1 MRPRGVAGAATLSL
15 AGILCVWPS
24 LGGAQGPE
32 KPDPKRPSLS
42 LRATP
47 PSGTVPVRI
56 FVSAELKGG
65 DDDFADFYCPTIE
78 WTWGDGT
85 ISAST
90 ADCEPYE
97 AGKTQIR
104 RRFSADHLYKRPGGV
119 RVTLRLKQKDKVVA
133 SIATPVQLM
142 GMAPPT
148 Y

>member
-1 MRPRGVAGAATLSL
+1 MRPPGLAGLATLSL
-15 AGILCVWPS
+15 TGVLSVAPG
-24 LGGAQGPE
+24 LGDAQSPE

-65 DDDFADFYCPTIE
+65 DDDFEDFYCPTVE

-85 ISAST
+85 VSAST

-97 AGKTQIR
+97 SGKSLIR
-104 RRFSADHLYKRPGGV
+104 RRLSADHLYKRPGGV
-119 RVTLRLKQKDKVVA
+119 RVTLRLKKKDKVVA

-142 GMAPPT
+142 GMAPP

>member
-1 MRPRGVAGAATLSL
+1 MRPPGLAGLATLSL
-15 AGILCVWPS
+15 TGVLCLSSS
-24 LGGAQGPE
+24 LGSAQSPE

-65 DDDFADFYCPTIE
+65 DDDYEDYYCPTVE

-85 ISAST
+85 VSAST

-97 AGKTQIR
+97 AGKSQIR
-104 RRFSADHLYKRPGGV
+104 RRFSADHLYKQPGGV
-119 RVTLRLKQKDKVVA
+119 RVTLRLKKKDRVVG
-133 SIATPVQLM
+133 SIAMPVQLM
-142 GMAPPT
+142 GVAPP

>member
-1 MRPRGVAGAATLSL
+1 MRPPGLAGLATLSL
-15 AGILCVWPS
+15 TGVLCLS
-24 LGGAQGPE
+24 SGLGGAQSPE

-65 DDDFADFYCPTIE
+65 DNDYEDYYCPTVE

-85 ISAST
+85 VSAST

-97 AGKTQIR
+97 AGKSQIR
-104 RRFSADHLYKRPGGV
+104 RRFSADHLYKLPGGV
-119 RVTLRLKQKDKVVA
+119 RVTLRLKKKDRVVG

-142 GMAPPT
+142 GMAPP

>member
-1 MRPRGVAGAATLSL
+1 MRPSGLAGLATLSL
-15 AGILCVWPS
+15 TGVLCLS
-24 LGGAQGPE
+24 SGLGGAQSPE

-65 DDDFADFYCPTIE
+65 DNDYEDYYCPTVE

-85 ISAST
+85 VSAST

-97 AGKTQIR
+97 AGKSQIR
-104 RRFSADHLYKRPGGV
+104 RRFSADHLYKLPGGV
-119 RVTLRLKQKDKVVA
+119 RVTLRLKKKDRVVG

-142 GMAPPT
+142 GMAPP

>member
-1 MRPRGVAGAATLSL
+1 MRPPGLAGLAMLSL
-15 AGILCVWPS
+15 AGFLYVSPS
-24 LGGAQGPE
+24 PGGAQGPE

-42 LRATP
+42 ARATP

-65 DDDFADFYCPTIE
+65 DDDFEDYYCPTVE

-85 ISAST
+85 VSAST

-97 AGKTQIR
+97 SGKSLIR
-104 RRFSADHLYKRPGGV
+104 RRFSADHLYKLPGGV
-119 RVTLRLKQKDKVVA
+119 RVTLRLKQKDKIVA
-133 SIATPVQLM
+133 SIATPVQLL
-142 GMAPPT
+142 GMAPP

>member
-1 MRPRGVAGAATLSL
+1 MRPPGLVGLATLSL
-15 AGILCVWPS
+15 TGVLCLS
-24 LGGAQGPE
+24 SGLGGAQSPE

-65 DDDFADFYCPTIE
+65 DDDYEDYYCPTVE

-85 ISAST
+85 VSAST

-97 AGKTQIR
+97 AGKSQIR
-104 RRFSADHLYKRPGGV
+104 RRFSAAHLYKQPGGV
-119 RVTLRLKQKDKVVA
+119 RVTLRLKKKDRVVG

-142 GMAPPT
+142 GLAPP

>member
-1 MRPRGVAGAATLSL
+1 MRPPGLVGLATLSL
-15 AGILCVWPS
+15 TGVLCLSSS
-24 LGGAQGPE
+24 LGSAQSPE

-65 DDDFADFYCPTIE
+65 DDDYEDYYCPTVE

-85 ISAST
+85 VSAST

-97 AGKTQIR
+97 TGKSQIR
-104 RRFSADHLYKRPGGV
+104 RRFSADHLYKLPGGV
-119 RVTLRLKQKDKVVA
+119 RVTLRLKKKDRVVG

-142 GMAPPT
+142 GMAPP